1 MVQVG
6 LYEFAA
12 NGFIVLFIVFGIGV
26 QLKAQQGLDAFA
38 ASGFIANLGQTTE
51 PGDDKDANHEH
62 A

>member
-26 QLKAQQGLDAFA
+26 QLKAQQGLDALA
-38 ASGFIANLGQTTE
+38 AGGFITNLRKATE
-51 PGDDKDANHEH
+51 PSDDKDNNHEH